1 MTCSGFT
8 YPNSSGLVTPPQ
20 FCNPRPITFNHARI
34 VCKLSCN
41 LYDPASPHQDL
52 GKWQRTAFISKRA
65 CSSQAILQL
74 NMSGSCAIL
83 RYLTHDEGMS
93 RSSGEAYPTLRI
105 ILPLPPHHHQ
115 LFHPHPPHHQL
126 FHHLPPHHHQLFHHR
141 PPTYASYSPHVLPN
155 YIS

>member
-1 MTCSGFT
+1 MAARAVQRLPMTKPQEANLADCKTASHKLVTCSGFT

-93 RSSGEAYPTLRI
+93 RSYIEPM
-105 ILPLPPHHHQ
+105 PLVVVWVNKYTKKE
-115 LFHPHPPHHQL
+115 
-126 FHHLPPHHHQLFHHR
+126 HR
-141 PPTYASYSPHVLPN
+141 TSCAM
-155 YIS
+155 